1 MANKYLRECIVV
13 GRHKAEMSGRRISVV
28 LGLHFATAL
37 LLTTAH
43 CSMRLSS
50 GLLSLSQEAGIMGS
64 SHGGIWLC
72 TSQRGFRKMDLN
84 IFLNHL
90 LYGFYISELL
100 FLDSKQIPDRVLVLS
115 TKWWS
120 SVSLHGNP
128 SFIVPSFIAQWEEED
143 DCRNKVGSWHL
154 GLCEAEYLVLG
165 MDWLLGASANFY
177 N

>member
-1 MANKYLRECIVV
+1 MHSGGETQGRDVRQKDFCSAGSAFCNCFVIDDCPLLYMSVIWARESKSRGWV
-13 GRHKAEMSGRRISVV
+13 
-28 LGLHFATAL
+28 
-37 LLTTAH
+37 
-43 CSMRLSS
+43 
-50 GLLSLSQEAGIMGS
+50 MGS